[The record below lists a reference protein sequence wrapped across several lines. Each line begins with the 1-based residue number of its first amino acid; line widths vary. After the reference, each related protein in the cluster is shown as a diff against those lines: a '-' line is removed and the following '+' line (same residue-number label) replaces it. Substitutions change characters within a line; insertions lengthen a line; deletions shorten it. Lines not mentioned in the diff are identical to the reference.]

1 MFQIGG
7 NAPVVKKRVG
17 ERFTFSKENRRYTGC
32 RLFGRHD
39 TLLGKEKSPR
49 KSTAFREKKIFRR

>member
-7 NAPVVKKRVG
+7 NASVAKKRVG
-17 ERFTFSKENRRYTGC
+17 KRFTFSKENRRYMGC